1 MNAESK
7 AALKLQI
14 AEAAMRDAAAA
25 LYSVG
30 SEEAI
35 LHAKEMRGA
44 VKIARTWELAL
55 RKMHAEDAG

>member
-1 MNAESK
+1 
-7 AALKLQI
+7 
-14 AEAAMRDAAAA
+14 MRDAAAA